1 MILDYIMLEDYN
13 APVSRKKDDDSD
25 NILKIGNHTYSFRK
39 DILYTGEELKQLE
52 SDYQEII
59 AQITV
64 TNEISLS
71 DKIKKM
77 SSILYKN
84 QRILK
89 QKSIYDPDEFKIMLE
104 TGDTDSIDFLINYI
118 KELILNLKLIKQ
130 IIIIRKN

>member
-1 MILDYIMLEDYN
+1 MLEDYN